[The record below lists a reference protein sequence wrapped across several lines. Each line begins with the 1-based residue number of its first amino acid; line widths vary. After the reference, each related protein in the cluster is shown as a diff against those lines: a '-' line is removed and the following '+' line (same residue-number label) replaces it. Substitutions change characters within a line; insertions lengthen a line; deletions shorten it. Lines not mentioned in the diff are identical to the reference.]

1 MYTWESA
8 KSGKGRQTETGAS
21 YQWARDRAFVGEA
34 PMLQSVVEEDAFP
47 RFRLKRVGSDDSEWL
62 EMENSSERNPTVS
75 TTGVFFVFQ
84 CKCDMG

>member
-8 KSGKGRQTETGAS
+8 TSGKGRQSEKGAS
-21 YQWARDRAFVGEA
+21 YQWSGDRAFVGEA
-34 PMLQSVVEEDAFP
+34 PMLQPVIEEDAFP
-47 RFRLKRVGSDDSEWL
+47 RFRLKRFNLQSSEQSATDNL
-62 EMENSSERNPTVS
+62 SERNPTVS